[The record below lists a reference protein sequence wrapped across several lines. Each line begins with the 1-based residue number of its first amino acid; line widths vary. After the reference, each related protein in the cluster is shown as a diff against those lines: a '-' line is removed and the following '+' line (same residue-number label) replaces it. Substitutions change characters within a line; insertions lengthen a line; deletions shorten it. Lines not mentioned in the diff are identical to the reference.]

1 MRLTFSNLRLTLA
14 VAAAQLAMAGVA
26 VPAGAASLTLNDPNC
41 ESFSLSGSP
50 GAQVISCVASN
61 SSGAP
66 NCQIN
71 GSTVGTVGSPV
82 TLTASCSGSPSSYQ
96 WSGGNCTGAGQS
108 CQAQATAAGQVNYY
122 VTATNGAG
130 SGQANTTVAWSDQP
144 PPGGSGGPIAAC
156 AGFTN
161 TKVIDAT
168 FPANGSGSN
177 RYYYTSSSNV
187 FNNATSG
194 FGANDAV
201 VVRFT
206 TPATDAYMNLSM
218 YETGAGTTGQ
228 PSYRTITLSRQAC
241 DFQVPRSANAL
252 YAVNSTGFSVNIS
265 VATGTQRYNLQ
276 PNTTYYVNVNNYV
289 GSDLACMASRCDV
302 FFLLTNPTP

>member
-14 VAAAQLAMAGVA
+14 VAAAQLAMVGAP

-41 ESFSLSGSP
+41 ASFEISGTPDARVVTCAGSGSSTP
-50 GAQVISCVASN
+50 TCTIIGA
-61 SSGAP
+61 
-66 NCQIN
+66 
-71 GSTVGTVGSPV
+71 GTATTGSPV
-82 TLTASCSGSPSSYQ
+82 ALTASCSGSPSSYQ
-96 WSGGNCTGAGQS
+96 WSGGNCANGMTQQS
-108 CQAQATAAGQVNYY
+108 CQASAPGPGQVNFS
-122 VTATNGAG
+122 VTASTGA
-130 SGQANTTVAWSDQP
+130 SANKTVTWSDQP
-144 PPGGSGGPIAAC
+144 PPSSGGPIPAC
-156 AGFTN
+156 TGYAN
-161 TKVIDAT
+161 TKVIDAS

-177 RYYYTSSSNV
+177 RYYYTSQNV
-187 FNNATSG
+187 FTNATSG
-194 FGANDAV
+194 FGANDAI

-206 TPATDAYMNLSM
+206 TPASESYMNVSM
-218 YETGAGTTGQ
+218 YETGSGSTGQ
-228 PSYRTITLSRQAC
+228 PSYRTITMSREAC
-241 DFQVPRSANAL
+241 DFQVPRSGNAF